1 MSIIISLI
9 ISFNIIMIR
18 QASSM
23 EVRQNFG
30 EIINEVQYK
39 HSSVLV
45 KRGKKPVAAIVNI
58 DLFEKIRSMEKEF
71 DRLVTSLQQAFASV
85 EEEEL
90 DQILTEAVKS
100 ARKKK

>member
-1 MSIIISLI
+1 
-9 ISFNIIMIR
+9 MIR

>member
-1 MSIIISLI
+1 
-9 ISFNIIMIR
+9 MIR

-71 DRLVTSLQQAFASV
+71 YRLVTSLQQAFASV